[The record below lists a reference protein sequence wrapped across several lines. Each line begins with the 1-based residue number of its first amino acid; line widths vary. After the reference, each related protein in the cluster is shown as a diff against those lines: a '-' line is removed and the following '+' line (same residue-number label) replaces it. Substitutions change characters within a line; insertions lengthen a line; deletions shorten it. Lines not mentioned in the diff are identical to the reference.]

1 MNLRREIGQRLV
13 TARKAAGQSVED
25 VADAT
30 NLSASTIRR
39 IESGDLMPSVTALC
53 HLAWSLRLQT
63 GDLLPVYDPD
73 EGDVRTGDAAA

>member
-1 MNLRREIGQRLV
+1 MDLRREIGQRLV
-13 TARKAAGQSVED
+13 TARKAAGQSIED

-30 NLSASTIRR
+30 GMTASMVRR
-39 IESGDLMPSVTALC
+39 IEAGAVLPSVTTLC
-53 HLAWSLRLQT
+53 HLAWSLRLQA